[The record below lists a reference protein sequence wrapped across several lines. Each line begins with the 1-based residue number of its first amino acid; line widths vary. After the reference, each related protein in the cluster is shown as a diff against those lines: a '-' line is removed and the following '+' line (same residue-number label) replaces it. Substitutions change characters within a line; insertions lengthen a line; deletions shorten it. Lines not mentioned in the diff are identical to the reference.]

1 VLRVATRLG
10 AQKFHLVGLSMGGRV
25 ARNVALAAP
34 ERVSSLVLISTHPGF
49 DSMTPDS
56 VKQFVNERRSYTP
69 QSLRRIL
76 GSGPSYAA
84 YQELLD
90 SVARIHQA
98 SYEKTLE
105 ASVTQDRAAPVE
117 KITAPTLIVA
127 GEEDTVY
134 PPELARELAR
144 RIPGAE
150 LLIFE
155 RTGHLANLEQPE
167 RFNRALFDFLGRRRS
182 RMK

>member
-1 VLRVATRLG
+1 MHLG
-10 AQKFHLVGLSMGGRV
+10 AEKFHLVGLSMGGRV

-34 ERVSSLVLISTHPGF
+34 ERVRSLVLISTHPGF
-49 DSMTPDS
+49 DSMTPDA
-56 VKQFVNERRSYTP
+56 VKQFVHERRSHTP

-76 GSGPSYAA
+76 GSGASDAA

-105 ASVTQDRAAPVE
+105 ASVSQDRAAPVE
-117 KITAPTLIVA
+117 NIAAPTLVVA

-134 PPELARELAR
+134 PPALAQELAR
-144 RIPGAE
+144 RIPRAE

-167 RFNRALFDFLGRRRS
+167 RFNRVLFDFLGRQRS

>member
-1 VLRVATRLG
+1 MHLG
-10 AQKFHLVGLSMGGRV
+10 AEKFHLVGLSMGGRV

-34 ERVSSLVLISTHPGF
+34 ERVRSLVLISTHPGF
-49 DSMTPDS
+49 DSMTPDA
-56 VKQFVNERRSYTP
+56 VKQFVQERRSYTP

-76 GSGPSYAA
+76 GSGASDVA

-105 ASVTQDRAAPVE
+105 ASVSQDRAAPVE
-117 KITAPTLIVA
+117 NITAPTLVVA

-134 PPELARELAR
+134 PPKLARELAR
-144 RIPGAE
+144 RIPRAE

-167 RFNRALFDFLGRRRS
+167 RFNRALFDFLGRQRS